1 MIYFDFVK
9 KDLTVLL
16 CRENNNFFVRT
27 GIYIVSKKNERDIY
41 MYNYIY
47 IYMSFSLY
55 KLVHF
60 SLSKIIYKK
69 YTINY

>member
-47 IYMSFSLY
+47 IYVVFSIQISTFL
-55 KLVHF
+55 
-60 SLSKIIYKK
+60 SLKNNIQKIH
-69 YTINY
+69 N

>member
-27 GIYIVSKKNERDIY
+27 GIYIVSKKTNGIFICIII
-41 MYNYIY
+41 YIY
-47 IYMSFSLY
+47 IYVVFSIQISTFL
-55 KLVHF
+55 
-60 SLSKIIYKK
+60 SLKNNIQKIH
-69 YTINY
+69 N